1 MPKYIL
7 AVPSS
12 WNIQHGKILYH
23 GGNIKSSQYP
33 FFVLGAN
40 FGPYHTEEYRSAMD
54 KVYTKL
60 KDICFRDTY
69 SKNLF
74 ADNDHVRQAPD
85 ILFSYPMPKVEENKK
100 TDFYICNFL

>member
-23 GGNIKSSQYP
+23 GGNIKAVSIL
-33 FFVLGAN
+33 FCVRAN

-85 ILFSYPMPKVEENKK
+85 ILFFYPMPKVEENK
-100 TDFYICNFL
+100 NRFLYL